1 MSIKTTRIRFDQIAV
16 LDDTGTVRRDQY
28 VWTQGGRI
36 GGVSAAKPEGD
47 FDRIY
52 DGNGKLLMPAFY
64 NAHAHSPMTLMR
76 GYGENLVL
84 QEWLE
89 RRIFPFEARL
99 DGEQVYWATLLAMA
113 ESFSNGIVSTTD
125 MYFFA
130 DDIAKAA
137 ASCGA
142 KLNIG
147 RAMVAFDE
155 NEEMRD
161 MRFYKEAHA
170 LFGAWHGAED
180 GRILVDMALHAE
192 YTSTER
198 LVRQLAEYTQDIGA
212 RMQVHVSET
221 EREHEECK
229 MRRGGRTPVRYFA
242 DLGLLDS
249 PTTAAHCVWIDD
261 GDIAILSEKGATVAS
276 CPVSNLKLAS
286 GICNVPGL
294 QAAGINV
301 AIGTDGAAS
310 NNSLDILSDMKYFA
324 LVNKADKQDP
334 TLITP
339 YESLYAATRAG
350 AKSQGREDCGRI
362 AAGCRADLLVFD
374 IAGPHMQP
382 CHDLLNNIV
391 YAASVRDICLT
402 LSDSV
407 VVYEDGAWP
416 TIDIERAKAEV
427 VAAAA
432 TISGALNG

>member
-1 MSIKTTRIRFDQIAV
+1 MSAKTTNIRFDKIAV
-16 LDDTGTVRRDQY
+16 LDETGAIRHGQY
-28 VWTQGGRI
+28 VWTRDGRI
-36 GGVSAAKPEGD
+36 GGISDAKPEGD

-52 DGNGKLLMPAFY
+52 DGWGRLLIPAFY

-89 RRIFPFEARL
+89 KRIFPFEAQL
-99 DGEQVYWATLLAMA
+99 NGEQVYWATLLAMA

-130 DDIAKAA
+130 EDIARAA

-155 NEEMRD
+155 NEDMRD
-161 MRFYKEAHA
+161 MRFYKEAA
-170 LFGAWHGAED
+170 SLFAAWHGAEN

-198 LVRQLAEYTQDIGA
+198 LVRQLAEYTQDIGTH
-212 RMQVHVSET
+212 MQVHISET
-221 EREHEECK
+221 KREHEECK
-229 MRRGGRTPVRYFA
+229 ARRDGRTPVRYFA

-249 PTTAAHCVWIDD
+249 PTTAAHCIWIEGEDV
-261 GDIAILSEKGATVAS
+261 AILSEKGVTVAS

-294 QAAGINV
+294 QAAGVNV

-310 NNSLDILSDMKYFA
+310 NNSLNMMSDMKYFA

-362 AAGCRADLLVFD
+362 AAGCKADLLVLD
-374 IAGPHMQP
+374 ISGPHMQP
-382 CHDLLNNIV
+382 CYDLLNNIV
-391 YAASVRDICLT
+391 YAASGRDICLT

-407 VVYEDGAWP
+407 IVYEEGAWP
-416 TIDIERAKAEV
+416 TIDIDKAKAETV
-427 VAAAA
+427 TAAAA
-432 TISGALNG
+432 ISGALNG